1 MKENLLTRL
10 FGSGEKKAAKKRPK
24 PQALK
29 DADFRP
35 DYDKPEWTPVY
46 RISDMAAR
54 QSLRAGYEAA
64 IDEVAEIYRIAYLL
78 LDSGEIDKAKQ
89 VFVKVFEWTD
99 SFRREDYI
107 KEFSGKGG
115 AK

>member
-10 FGSGEKKAAKKRPK
+10 FGGGDGEAVKKRPK

-35 DYDKPEWTPVY
+35 NYDVPEWTPVY
-46 RISDMAAR
+46 HISDMAAR
-54 QSLRAGYEAA
+54 QSLRRGYEAA
-64 IDEVAEIYRIAYLL
+64 IDEVAEIYRIAYPL

-89 VFVKVFEWTD
+89 VFAKVFEWTD
-99 SFRREDYI
+99 SFRRRDYI